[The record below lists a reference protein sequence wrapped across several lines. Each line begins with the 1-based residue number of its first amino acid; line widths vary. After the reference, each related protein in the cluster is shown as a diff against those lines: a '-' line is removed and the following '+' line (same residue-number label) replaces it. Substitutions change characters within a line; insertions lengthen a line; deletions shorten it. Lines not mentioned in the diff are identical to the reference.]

1 MLQLHTLNSKQSL
14 VVMNSL
20 SSASAMSRICMRR
33 EKKVIKYLSRGTG
46 AGGKE
51 SWYTETP
58 ILQTCS
64 PLHRVKPPAHHCE
77 ASTLTSL
84 KKSLGRRRRLAVG
97 ATKLAQQLWNPLCQ
111 LTVILMTLY
120 LQAVGLVGQRDRQ
133 SRSLSGAQLC
143 RAAAR
148 CWEAVVRT

>member
-33 EKKVIKYLSRGTG
+33 EKKVIKYLDRGIG

-64 PLHRVKPPAHHCE
+64 PLPRVK
-77 ASTLTSL
+77 ASCTSL
-84 KKSLGRRRRLAVG
+84 QGQHTYILEEELG
-97 ATKLAQQLWNPLCQ
+97 
-111 LTVILMTLY
+111 
-120 LQAVGLVGQRDRQ
+120 QA
-133 SRSLSGAQLC
+133 
-143 RAAAR
+143 
-148 CWEAVVRT
+148 

>member
-51 SWYTETP
+51 S
-58 ILQTCS
+58 
-64 PLHRVKPPAHHCE
+64 
-77 ASTLTSL
+77 
-84 KKSLGRRRRLAVG
+84 
-97 ATKLAQQLWNPLCQ
+97 
-111 LTVILMTLY
+111 
-120 LQAVGLVGQRDRQ
+120 
-133 SRSLSGAQLC
+133 
-143 RAAAR
+143 
-148 CWEAVVRT
+148 